1 MFSLVSFGILPKDVH
16 LSSISFGKTPK
27 DTVVCGRG
35 AGSELPEGGAAG
47 DLDDVDLCTG
57 FGLV

>member
-1 MFSLVSFGILPKDVH
+1 MFSLVSFGELPKDVRPSPGI
-16 LSSISFGKTPK
+16 LRKNAEGW
-27 DTVVCGRG
+27 GGWGG
-35 AGSELPEGGAAG
+35 AGSEFPEGGAAG